1 MSTKH
6 LKANQRPAV
15 DMKSPFH
22 CGRFQPVADRR
33 DFLRKSAFGFG
44 ASVLGALIAEDSA
57 AAEAGSH
64 NPLAPR
70 EPHFP
75 TQAQRVIFI
84 FCGGGPSQLETFD
97 PKPALVKHNG
107 QPIPDSFRT
116 EGLALQF
123 MKASDGKLMASQFGF
138 TKHGQS
144 GLEISSL
151 FPKLAEHADD
161 LAVIRSCHHDSFI
174 HGPAS
179 AIVNTGSTLLGHP
192 SMGAWVTYGLGSMTE
207 NLPAY
212 ITMTDGGFRPGPAV
226 SYGSGFLPAIYQGT
240 VLRAEGTPI
249 SNLVAAGAPGQQ
261 RAMLDALNRWNG
273 RFAAE
278 RPNDSRLAA
287 QLANYELAYRM
298 QTAAPEL
305 IRIDEET
312 AITRDLYGVDKEP
325 TSKFG
330 RMCLLARRMA
340 EKGVRYI
347 QLFNNDWDGHGE
359 CAANHKNNADRT
371 DQPIAA
377 LLTDLKQRGLLD
389 STLVVWAGEFGR
401 TPVMQGSNGRDHS
414 PYGFSVW
421 MAGGG
426 VKGGQAIGAT
436 DEFGFRAVERKVH
449 VHDLHA
455 TMLALLG
462 LDHERL
468 TYHFEGR
475 DRRLTDVFGHVVK
488 EVIDYRIEALAADRD
503 QVLES

>member
-1 MSTKH
+1 MSIDGPHATR
-6 LKANQRPAV
+6 LLANETW
-15 DMKSPFH
+15 SPYH
-22 CGRFQPVADRR
+22 CLRFQPVGDRR
-33 DFLRKSAFGFG
+33 DFLRTAAFGFG
-44 ASVLGALIAEDSA
+44 ASVLGTLMARDAVATDQVA
-57 AAEAGSH
+57 N

-70 EPHFP
+70 ESHFP
-75 TQAQRVIFI
+75 AKAKRVIFI

-97 PKPALVKHNG
+97 PKPMLVKYNG
-107 QPIPDSFRT
+107 QAIPDSFRT

-123 MKASDGKLMASQFGF
+123 MKASDGKLMASKFEF
-138 TKHGQS
+138 KKHGQS
-144 GLEISSL
+144 GLLEISSL
-151 FPKLAEHADD
+151 FPKLSAHADD

-179 AIVNTGSTLLGHP
+179 AMVNTGSTLLGHP
-192 SMGAWVTYGLGSMTE
+192 SMGAWVTYGLGCMTE

-240 VLRAEGTPI
+240 VLRTEGTPI
-249 SNLVAAGAPGQQ
+249 SNLVPAGVPGQQ
-261 RAMLDALNRWNG
+261 RSMLGTLNRWNE
-273 RFAAE
+273 RFASA
-278 RPNDSRLAA
+278 RPEDSRLAA
-287 QLANYELAYRM
+287 QLANYELAFRM
-298 QTAAPEL
+298 QTAAPDL
-305 IRIDEET
+305 IRIDDET
-312 AITRDLYGVDKEP
+312 TSIRELYGVDKEP

-359 CAANHKNNADRT
+359 CAANHQANADRT

-426 VKGGQAIGAT
+426 VKGGQAIGST
-436 DEFGFRAVERKVH
+436 DELGFRAVEKKVH

-462 LDHERL
+462 FDHERL
-468 TYHFEGR
+468 IYHFEGR
-475 DRRLTDVFGHVVK
+475 NRRLTDVFGNVVK
-488 EVIDYRIEALAADRD
+488 EVI
-503 QVLES
+503 S

>member
-1 MSTKH
+1 MWTESLNKTH
-6 LKANQRPAV
+6 CQR
-15 DMKSPFH
+15 FL
-22 CGRFQPVADRR
+22 PVMDRR
-33 DFLRKSAFGFG
+33 DYLRTSAFGFG
-44 ASVLGALIAEDSA
+44 ASVLGSLIAEDA
-57 AAEAGSH
+57 AADEQDSK
-64 NPLAPR
+64 NPLAAR

-75 TQAQRVIFI
+75 ARAKRVIFF
-84 FCGGGPSQLETFD
+84 FCAGGPSQLETFD
-97 PKPALVKHNG
+97 PKPALIKYNG
-107 QPIPDSFRT
+107 QPIPESFRT

-123 MKASDGKLMASQFGF
+123 MKASDGKLMASQFEF
-138 TKHGQS
+138 QKHGQS
-144 GLEISSL
+144 GLEISTL
-151 FPKLAEHADD
+151 FPQLSKHADD

-179 AIVNTGSTLLGHP
+179 AVVNTGSSLLGHP

-240 VLRAEGTPI
+240 VLRTEGTPI

-261 RAMLDALNRWNG
+261 RQMLDALNRWNE
-273 RFAAE
+273 RFASA
-278 RPNDSRLAA
+278 RPEDSRLAA
-287 QLANYELAYRM
+287 QLANYELAFRM
-298 QTAAPEL
+298 QTAAPDL
-305 IRIDEET
+305 IRIDDET
-312 AITRDLYGVDKEP
+312 AATRELYGVDKEP
-325 TSKFG
+325 TAKFG

-340 EKGVRYI
+340 ERGVRYV
-347 QLFNNDWDGHGE
+347 QMFNNDWDGHGE
-359 CAANHKNNADRT
+359 CAANHKANADRT

-377 LLTDLKQRGLLD
+377 LLTDLKQRGLLE

-436 DEFGFRAVERKVH
+436 DELGFRAVERKVH

-462 LDHERL
+462 FDHERL

-488 EVIDYRIEALAADRD
+488 EVI
-503 QVLES
+503 S

>member
-1 MSTKH
+1 MSI
-6 LKANQRPAV
+6 KAQQFTNAFAPHIMPSTHCQRYL
-15 DMKSPFH
+15 
-22 CGRFQPVADRR
+22 PVQGRR
-33 DFLRKSAFGFG
+33 DFLRHSAMGFG
-44 ASVLGALIAEDSA
+44 ASILGLLMAQDAGA
-57 AAEAGSH
+57 ADGKAV
-64 NPLAPR
+64 NPLAPK
-70 EPHFP
+70 EPHYP
-75 TQAQRVIFI
+75 AKAKRVIF
-84 FCGGGPSQLETFD
+84 FFAGGGPSQLETFD
-97 PKPALVKHNG
+97 PKPALAKYNG
-107 QPIPDSFRT
+107 QPIPESFKT
-116 EGLALQF
+116 EGLSLQF
-123 MKASDGKLMASQFGF
+123 MKASDGKLMASSFPF

-151 FPKLAEHADD
+151 FPHLSQHADD

-174 HGPAS
+174 HGPSS
-179 AIVNTGSTLLGHP
+179 ALMNTGSSMLGHP
-192 SMGAWVTYGLGSMTE
+192 SSGAWVTYGLGSMTE

-212 ITMTDGGFRPGPAV
+212 MTMTDGGFRAGPAV

-240 VLRAEGTPI
+240 VLHAEGTPI
-249 SNLVAAGAPGQQ
+249 TNLTAAGAPGQQ
-261 RAMLDALNRWNG
+261 RIMLDTLSRWNG
-273 RFAAE
+273 RFAAQ
-278 RPNDSRLAA
+278 RPEDSRLAA

-298 QTAAPEL
+298 QTAAPDL
-305 IRIDEET
+305 INIADES
-312 AITRDLYGVDKEP
+312 AITRELYGVDKEP
-325 TSKFG
+325 TAKFG

-340 EKGVRYI
+340 ERGVRFI

-359 CAANHKNNADRT
+359 CAQNHAANASRT

-426 VKGGQAIGAT
+426 VRGGQAIGAT
-436 DEFGFRAVERKVH
+436 DDLGFRAIERKVH

-455 TMLALLG
+455 TMLALMG

-475 DRRLTDVFGHVVK
+475 ARRLTDVFGNVVK
-488 EVIDYRIEALAADRD
+488 EILV
-503 QVLES
+503 